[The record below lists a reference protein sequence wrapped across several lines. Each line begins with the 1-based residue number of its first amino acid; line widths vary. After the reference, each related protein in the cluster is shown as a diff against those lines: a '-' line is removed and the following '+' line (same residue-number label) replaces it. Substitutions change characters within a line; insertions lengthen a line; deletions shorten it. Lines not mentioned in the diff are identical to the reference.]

1 MSLEIILVEDEFD
14 IADSIKESLVGYGY
28 KVTHIADGDL
38 VLKAIQEGSF
48 SLAIVDITLP
58 NKDGFTIL
66 KEIRKSGNNIPV
78 ICLSAR
84 SELADR
90 LIGFESGADDYVTK
104 PFFIEELILR
114 IQVLINR
121 KNLFFPEIISAGN
134 LSLNRISYKLK
145 WKENS
150 IKLSKRESVL
160 IEFFMKNPDSIFTR
174 QQILKSVWN
183 ISSDVETNVVDVYVL
198 RIRKKLENDLGCF
211 LIETIHGIG
220 YKFSLR

>member
-14 IADSIKESLVGYGY
+14 IADSIKESLVGNGY

-121 KNLFFPEIISAGN
+121 KNLFFP
-134 LSLNRISYKLK
+134 KLLVLV
-145 WKENS
+145 
-150 IKLSKRESVL
+150 IYLLTESV
-160 IEFFMKNPDSIFTR
+160 IN
-174 QQILKSVWN
+174 
-183 ISSDVETNVVDVYVL
+183 
-198 RIRKKLENDLGCF
+198 
-211 LIETIHGIG
+211 
-220 YKFSLR
+220 